1 MKNKKSKYSRIY
13 VELTAIWG
21 NDDVSSSIKISRR
34 RWAAIQEG
42 AEFQKSTFA
51 YYEGSKFSVSWEF
64 INKEISIY
72 AGDGIECFLE
82 EPLSRLY
89 SDVSILSI

>member
-34 RWAAIQEG
+34 RWAAIHEG
-42 AEFQKSTFA
+42 AEFQKSATN
-51 YYEGSKFSVSWEF
+51 
-64 INKEISIY
+64 NKVY
-72 AGDGIECFLE
+72 ASNVLQI
-82 EPLSRLY
+82 PL
-89 SDVSILSI
+89 